1 MKLKDSLYKIESQ
14 HDGVF
19 DILML
24 DGHPVYEGH
33 FPGEPI
39 TPGVLSLAIVRECAS
54 MLVDKELRY
63 SAVKNCRFAAMI
75 RPAEKLTLTINHT
88 PIDDGSQIAAEIT
101 DKEGNLRLQLEATL
115 ADSLN

>member
-33 FPGEPI
+33 FPGEPL

-54 MLVDKELRY
+54 MLADKELRY
-63 SAVKNCRFAAMI
+63 SAVKSCRFAAMI
-75 RPAEKLTLTINHT
+75 RPAEKLTLTIKHT

-115 ADSLN
+115 TDSLS

>member
-1 MKLKDSLYKIESQ
+1 MKLKDSLYRIESQ
-14 HDGVF
+14 HDGIF
-19 DILML
+19 ELLML

-39 TPGVLSLAIVRECAS
+39 TPGVLTLAIVRECAS
-54 MLVDKELRY
+54 LLADKELQY

-75 RPAEKLTLTINHT
+75 RPTERLTLTINHT
-88 PIDDGSQIAAEIT
+88 ITDGDHQVAAEIT

-115 ADSLN
+115 TDCPR